1 MTDVPAEV
9 ICVAVIQLAFYV
21 FLCNCQQAILCSRI
35 YWIQRLSK
43 KFLLGFTSG
52 STQLTGI
59 EIILNLHQCAK
70 ELKNCSIS
78 WKKTIVYHGMK
89 YCITEIMRLV

>member
-59 EIILNLHQCAK
+59 APFDAIPVSQFVGIAAHRRLAAVD
-70 ELKNCSIS
+70 
-78 WKKTIVYHGMK
+78 KKHPA
-89 YCITEIMRLV
+89 